1 MRTYRI
7 EDDDEYWQ
15 FYLYENDEQVGGGTM
30 EYGIDGSGRKALET
44 MCKGFGQEAI
54 Q

>member
-15 FYLYENDEQVGGGTM
+15 FYLMEDGVQVGGGTM
-30 EYGIDGSGRKALET
+30 EYGKERSGYDTLRL
-44 MCKGFGQEAI
+44 MCECFLQSSS
-54 Q
+54 